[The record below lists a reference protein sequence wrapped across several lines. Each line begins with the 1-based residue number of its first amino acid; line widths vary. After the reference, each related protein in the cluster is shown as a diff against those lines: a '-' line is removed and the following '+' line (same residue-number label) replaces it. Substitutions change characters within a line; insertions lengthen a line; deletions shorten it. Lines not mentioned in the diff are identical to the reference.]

1 MATEEYDVF
10 WLEAECRRL
19 RNALLAVYGDGDR
32 WALLSDDIKEQ
43 VKAAI
48 EGRDE
53 A

>member
-1 MATEEYDVF
+1 MATEEYDIV

-19 RNALLAVYGDGDR
+19 RNALLAVYGDGDG
-32 WALLSDDIKEQ
+32 WVLLGDHIKEQ